1 MKKLLATA
9 LIGAAMGQ
17 AMAVRFED
25 AIGDVNAPMTTY
37 GNPNVDLVALEI
49 TDDGTNLTVT
59 FTTNGALIND
69 PNWIKCVMA
78 MRRGVGPLNT
88 ALTTGWPRNFN
99 LLGGSDTWLGGWVDG
114 AFGGF
119 EWRVYN
125 GTDWGGGTPFAATW
139 LGTPGMFSQTNL
151 NTVSYTIPLATVG
164 LAAGNT
170 FHFDASPTGGDDDD
184 GAWDP
189 IGTIEQQ
196 ITAPDQNIQLAGNL
210 MYKVGSSSTN
220 QLLTGSFTLNDSV
233 AAFAAPRNFQI
244 QVMQGTSVIASK
256 AVSSSVPLGTYSVAV
271 PSSFTG
277 PATVVINGA
286 SFLKKSVAV
295 TLTGS
300 ALAVGLSSV
309 SNGDVDYS
317 GEVDAADIDQVI
329 ADFGATTNKVTDV
342 DQSGEVDAADIDI
355 VIANF
360 GRVDN

>member
-25 AIGDVNAPMTTY
+25 AIGDINAPMTTY
-37 GNPNVDLVALEI
+37 GNANVDLVSLAI
-49 TDDGTNLTVT
+49 TDNGTDLTVT
-59 FTTNGALIND
+59 FTTNGAAINSPD
-69 PNWIKCVMA
+69 WIKCVMA
-78 MRRGVGPLNT
+78 IRRGVGPLNT

-99 LLGGSDTWLGGWVDG
+99 LVGGSDTWLGGWVDG

-125 GTDWGGGTPFAATW
+125 GTNWGGGTPFAATW
-139 LGTPGMFSQTNL
+139 LPTPGMFSTTNL

-164 LAAGNT
+164 LAAGDT

-210 MYKVGSSSTN
+210 MYRVGSSSTN
-220 QLLTGSFTLNDSV
+220 QAVTGTFALNDAS
-233 AAFAAPRNFQI
+233 ALFATSRNFQV
-244 QVMQGTSVIASK
+244 QVMQGTSVIASE
-256 AVSSSVPLGTYSVAV
+256 AVSTNVPLGAFSVDV
-271 PSSFTG
+271 PSNFIG

-300 ALAVGLSSV
+300 ALAVGLSNL

-329 ADFGATTNKVTDV
+329 ADFGDTTNKISDV

-360 GRVDN
+360 GGVDN